1 MAYCEQCGNQLDEGV
16 KFCTNCGAPV
26 SQDAADES
34 SADEIDAA
42 AFFADDGEEEN
53 DEDESEREN
62 EAFFADDDDDDEDDD
77 DDDDGV
83 EDIEDGDEDI
93 CSKDLDLT
101 RGYYMTIDGRS
112 ASMYMDNGQIVRTFR
127 MRANVLQATTSGE
140 TVTIVTDD
148 GYTTMF
154 YWTGQLIRRTRNRR

>member
-1 MAYCEQCGNQLDEGV
+1 MAYCEQCGKQLDEGV
-16 KFCTNCGAPV
+16 KFCTNCGTPV
-26 SQDAADES
+26 SHDLDDES
-34 SADEIDAA
+34 SEDEIDAA
-42 AFFADDGEEEN
+42 AFFADDDDEEEES
-53 DEDESEREN
+53 DDDESEREM
-62 EAFFADDDDDDEDDD
+62 EAFFA

>member
-1 MAYCEQCGNQLDEGV
+1 MAYCEQCGNQLGEGV

-26 SQDAADES
+26 PHDVAGES
-34 SADEIDAA
+34 SEDEIDAA
-42 AFFADDGEEEN
+42 AFFDDEDEEEKN
-53 DEDESEREN
+53 EDESEREN
-62 EAFFADDDDDDEDDD
+62 EAFFVDDDDEE
-77 DDDDGV
+77 DDGV

-112 ASMYMDNGQIVRTFR
+112 ASMYMDNGQFIRTFR

>member
-1 MAYCEQCGNQLDEGV
+1 MKFCEQCGHRLSQGV
-16 KFCTNCGAPV
+16 RFCAACG
-26 SQDAADES
+26 SR
-34 SADEIDAA
+34 ID
-42 AFFADDGEEEN
+42 F
-53 DEDESEREN
+53 EDETLGVEY
-62 EAFFADDDDDDEDDD
+62 DDDDSVVDEEAGDVDNIDDDAENGGDADRFFGDGEDDEE
-77 DDDDGV
+77 DDGV